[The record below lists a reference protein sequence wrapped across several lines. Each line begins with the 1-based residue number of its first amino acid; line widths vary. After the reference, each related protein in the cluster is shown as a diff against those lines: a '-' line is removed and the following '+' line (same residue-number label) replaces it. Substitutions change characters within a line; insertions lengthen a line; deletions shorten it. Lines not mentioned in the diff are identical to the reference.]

1 MRTTNAPPAFLE
13 GSGIPARSWKSQDVK
28 DNWGTLLFTRRVA
41 AGILFMLLLSATSPS
56 KANEPRKRRRK
67 SAHGFPG
74 VRSGQGRGRDKFQ
87 GCLPGKEKTTDL
99 FDTPEEAAAALRQLE
114 QQQREAKAKLPDF
127 AFTQVQP
134 AAAGG
139 RRIPVGYV
147 SPLPTL
153 QLARMPLPM
162 PRVSIGR
169 SMWPLPVGS
178 NPNSHGCEVVVAQL
192 LPAMPGAPQ

>member
-1 MRTTNAPPAFLE
+1 
-13 GSGIPARSWKSQDVK
+13 
-28 DNWGTLLFTRRVA
+28 
-41 AGILFMLLLSATSPS
+41 MLLAATSPS
-56 KANEPRKRRRK
+56 KANEPRTRKRK

-74 VRSGQGRGRDKFQ
+74 VRGGQGRKRDKYQ

-114 QQQREAKAKLPDF
+114 QEKREAKAKLPDF
-127 AFTQVQP
+127 SGTQLQP
-134 AAAGG
+134 AAGG
-139 RRIPVGYV
+139 RRMPVGYV

-153 QLARMPLPM
+153 LRMPQQM

-178 NPNSHGCEVVVAQL
+178 NPNSHGCEVVVAQA
-192 LPAMPGAPQ
+192 LPA